1 MNKFNLFLLTVFYL
15 ISGSITHAAE
25 TTSTPSDDSYEPTDP
40 ERILV
45 LYDNPM
51 EEHKVISVVIAS
63 GYDVRDEKQLEA
75 AIEVLKKDSAKLGAH
90 AVIVLP
96 YGHDGNI
103 EPGVETEHD
112 DKKVYGR
119 AIRYKHFYY

>member
-1 MNKFNLFLLTVFYL
+1 M
-15 ISGSITHAAE
+15 
-25 TTSTPSDDSYEPTDP
+25 PSDNSYGPTDP

-51 EEHKVISVVIAS
+51 EEHKVINVVIAS

-75 AIEVLKKDSAKLGAH
+75 AIEVLKKESAELGAH

-103 EPGVETEHD
+103 EPGVEKDHE